1 MYIDKLDDIL
11 NKYNN
16 TYHIIFKIKSVDVKS
31 SKYIDYKEYPR
42 YAAIDY
48 VRISKYQRIFT
59 NGHIPD
65 WSEDFF
71 VIKRDFFVHVITFIR
86 LNVNNLQSPDNFN

>member
-59 NGHIPD
+59 NGHIPN

>member
-59 NGHIPD
+59 NGHFQIGLKI
-65 WSEDFF
+65 F
-71 VIKRDFFVHVITFIR
+71 
-86 LNVNNLQSPDNFN
+86 L

>member
-1 MYIDKLDDIL
+1 MYTDKLDDNL
-11 NKYNN
+11 NKCNN

-59 NGHIPD
+59 NGHIPN

-71 VIKRDFFVHVITFIR
+71 VIKRDFFMHIITFVR
-86 LNVNNLQSPDNFN
+86 LNVNNLQSPDNLS